1 MSGRWARLFLIPTL
15 AGLVAASVAYAA
27 VGRRAAG
34 AAVEMVPVLVA
45 RTAVPARTPL
55 TADQFEVRQAPR
67 DLAAGAVSG
76 PDAIRG
82 RIAQTDVPA
91 GAILLQSHLADPA
104 RAALPF
110 RIPAGRRAVTVAVNE
125 TSGAGG
131 YPQPG
136 DQVDLILVLSEP
148 GGGAG
153 SGQGETAGR
162 PRTAQAR
169 LLLQGVTVL
178 ARGPAPAAKPGDDTP
193 RASES
198 ARLTSYTLALTPAEA
213 VEVALAEA
221 VGHLKLVLRPAVAEA
236 DVPPVILDD
245 TRYGLGR

>member
-55 TADQFEVRQAPR
+55 SPDQFEVRQAPR

-76 PDAIRG
+76 PEAVRG

-104 RAALPF
+104 RAALPY

-148 GGGAG
+148 DGSG
-153 SGQGETAGR
+153 SGQGEAASR

-169 LLLQGVTVL
+169 LLLQGITVL
-178 ARGPAPAAKPGDDTP
+178 ARGPAPATKPGDDVP
-193 RASES
+193 RPSES

-221 VGHLKLVLRPAVAEA
+221 VGDLKLVLRPAVAEA
-236 DVPPVILDD
+236 AVPPVILDD

>member
-1 MSGRWARLFLIPTL
+1 MSGRWARLMLIPTL

-27 VGRRAAG
+27 VGRKAAG

-45 RTAVPARTPL
+45 RTTVPARTPL
-55 TADQFEVRQAPR
+55 SPDQFEVRQAPR
-67 DLAAGAVSG
+67 DLAAGAVAD
-76 PDAIRG
+76 PEAVRG
-82 RIAQTDVPA
+82 RIAQSDVPA

-110 RIPAGRRAVTVAVNE
+110 RIPPGRRAVTVAVNE

-131 YPQPG
+131 YPAPG

-148 GGGAG
+148 GEGAG
-153 SGQGETAGR
+153 GNETPGR

-169 LLLQGVTVL
+169 LLLQGITVL
-178 ARGPAPAAKPGDDTP
+178 ARGPAPAAQPGDGSPVPPDST
-193 RASES
+193 
-198 ARLTSYTLALTPAEA
+198 RLTSYTLALTPAQA

-221 VGHLKLVLRPAVAEA
+221 VGHLKLVLRPAVAEQ